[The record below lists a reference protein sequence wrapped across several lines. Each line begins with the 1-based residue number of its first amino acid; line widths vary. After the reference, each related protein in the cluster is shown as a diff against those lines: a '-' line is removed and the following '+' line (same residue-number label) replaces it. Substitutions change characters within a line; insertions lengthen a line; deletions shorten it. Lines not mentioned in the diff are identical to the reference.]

1 VSKEIDHIKKST
13 QNLLYSLKEKKLNV
27 FIREKQTQ
35 LKTANE
41 EETQTLMNDILHLN
55 TLKRRVNKLLGRIVV
70 K

>member
-1 VSKEIDHIKKST
+1 
-13 QNLLYSLKEKKLNV
+13 LLYSLKEKKLNV
-27 FIREKQTQ
+27 YIREKQTQ